1 VVTIN
6 RLNYDPEYAGR
17 VELSSYA
24 KDKFVAPEMSKLT
37 AATIRDM
44 SHVDAQ
50 QGHWLANFILN
61 TIFRTDVPSP
71 LRQQI
76 YNFLRRSHAAF
87 AEYALAREA
96 TLGFVN
102 GSDRS
107 PLRYVDVI
115 GHWEAFLAYS
125 WQAHGFIGG
134 GERIWFEKED
144 GSVRQRL
151 NELHNVAK
159 HADKDIAK
167 GKFIED
173 SPLCVWLTN
182 DGLRSIETSLSF
194 DEIAGIL
201 DDLAEWASLVQDLA
215 TIHEK
220 LR

>member
-1 VVTIN
+1 
-6 RLNYDPEYAGR
+6 

-37 AATIRDM
+37 AARIRDT
-44 SHVDAQ
+44 SDVDAQ
-50 QGHWLANFILN
+50 QKHWLANFILN

-96 TLGFVN
+96 TLGFIN
-102 GSDRS
+102 GPDRS
-107 PLRYVDVI
+107 PLRYLDAI

-134 GERIWFEKED
+134 GEKIWFKEGD
-144 GSVRQRL
+144 GSVFQRL
-151 NELHNVAK
+151 NELHNRAK
-159 HADKDIAK
+159 HADEDIAK
-167 GKFIED
+167 GKFFED

-201 DDLAEWASLVQDLA
+201 DDLAEWAGLVQDPA